1 LWQATPRMSDDAATH
16 GALEDRA
23 LGDGLV
29 GNLIGGN
36 AIRAIAATLI
46 FAGHVVVNAD
56 PGASVEN
63 YGWAQKIVG
72 HLDLSLMLFF
82 VLSGYLI
89 GRPFVRSFV
98 LGTARPSVRRY
109 ARNRALRIVPIFY
122 VAVAIVLLRF
132 GLDGAI
138 GPTPDNPTGT
148 APASAWW
155 QVLSM
160 FTFTQSYTGGSVV
173 IPLGQAWSL
182 DAEVAFYLAIPIA
195 AAIAYHLGSHIR
207 TALKRAQAAFAFIA
221 GLTLVSIWLRQ
232 HGDDTIATQAS
243 PPLVVY
249 AFLPG
254 VALAVVEPFA
264 ISHLRGRP
272 ARARRIA
279 WAAAATAALAG
290 LLYIAFDYPGH
301 TTAIHNALGRQALM
315 TAVFAG
321 AVLAGLLA
329 LQIGT
334 GRAPRWIDNRVMHYI
349 GERSY
354 AIYLLHIWVL
364 FEVINIVGAG
374 AGTPELIAAMVLVGF
389 PVTLALA
396 SLSWRFVERPALERR
411 LPWARSEAA
420 GPGAHSGLR
429 PDSEPALVPAGVAP
443 RQDPAG

>member
-1 LWQATPRMSDDAATH
+1 MSDDAANH
-16 GALEDRA
+16 GPTEAHA

-29 GNLIGGN
+29 GNLIGGD
-36 AIRAIAATLI
+36 AIRAIAAVLI

-63 YGWAQKIVG
+63 YGWAQKVVG

-89 GRPFVRSFV
+89 GRPFVRAFV
-98 LGTARPSVRRY
+98 LGTARPSVRRF
-109 ARNRALRIVPIFY
+109 ARNRTLRIVPIFY
-122 VAVAIVLLRF
+122 VAAAIVLLRF

-138 GPTPDNPTGT
+138 GPTPDNPTGA

-155 QVLSM
+155 QVLSI

-173 IPLGQAWSL
+173 IPIGQAWSL
-182 DAEVAFYLAIPIA
+182 DAEAAFYVAIPIA
-195 AAIAYHLGSHIR
+195 AAIAYRLGGRLR
-207 TALKRAQAAFAFIA
+207 TPLRRAQAALAFIA

-264 ISHLRGRP
+264 IAHLRGSP
-272 ARARRIA
+272 ARARRVA
-279 WAAAATAALAG
+279 CAAAAVAALAG
-290 LLYIAFDYPGH
+290 LLYIAFDYPGQ

-321 AVLAGLLA
+321 AVLAALLA

-334 GRAPRWIDNRVMHYI
+334 GRAPRWIDNRAMHYV

-364 FEVINIVGAG
+364 FEVIDVVGAD
-374 AGTPELIAAMVLVGF
+374 AGTPELVAAMVLVGF

-411 LPWARSEAA
+411 LPWARSEVS

-429 PDSEPALVPAGVAP
+429 PDAEPALVPAGVASP
-443 RQDPAG
+443 RDQAG

>member
-1 LWQATPRMSDDAATH
+1 MSDDATTARDPDEH
-16 GALEDRA
+16 A

-29 GNLIGGN
+29 GNLLGGD
-36 AIRAIAATLI
+36 ALRAIAATLI
-46 FAGHVVVNAD
+46 FAGHVFVNAD
-56 PGASVEN
+56 PGANVEN
-63 YGWAQKIVG
+63 YGWAQKLVG

-89 GRPFVRSFV
+89 GRPFLRAFV

-122 VAVAIVLLRF
+122 VAAAIVLLRF
-132 GLDGAI
+132 GLDGSI
-138 GPTPDNPTGT
+138 GPTPDNPSGT

-155 QVLSM
+155 QALSI

-173 IPLGQAWSL
+173 LPIGQAWSL
-182 DAEVAFYLAIPIA
+182 DAEVAFYLAIPLA
-195 AAIAYHLGSHIR
+195 AAIAFRLGARLR
-207 TALKRAQAAFAFIA
+207 TPRRRAGAALAFIG
-221 GLTLVSIWLRQ
+221 GLALVSIWLRQ
-232 HGDDTIATQAS
+232 HGANTIAAQAS
-243 PPLVVY
+243 PPLIVF

-264 ISHLRGRP
+264 IRRLRGRP
-272 ARARRIA
+272 KRARRVA
-279 WAAAATAALAG
+279 WACAGVAALAA
-290 LLYIAFDYPGH
+290 LLYVAWDYPGF

-334 GRAPRWIDNRVMHYI
+334 GRAPRWIDNRAMHYV

-364 FEVINIVGAG
+364 LEVIALTGAG
-374 AGTPELIAAMVLVGF
+374 AGTPALIAVMTLAGF
-389 PVTLALA
+389 PATLALA
-396 SLSWRFVERPALERR
+396 ALSWRFVERPALERR
-411 LPWARSEAA
+411 LPWARGEAA
-420 GPGAHSGLR
+420 GPGAHRGMR
-429 PDSEPALVPAGVAP
+429 PDAEAPLVAAGAAQPA
-443 RQDPAG
+443 DPAR